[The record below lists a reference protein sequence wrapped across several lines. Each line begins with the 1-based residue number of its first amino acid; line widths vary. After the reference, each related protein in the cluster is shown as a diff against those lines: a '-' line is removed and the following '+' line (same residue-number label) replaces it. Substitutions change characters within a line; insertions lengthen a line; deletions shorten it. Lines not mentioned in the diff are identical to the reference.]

1 MRFLES
7 EDADDPI
14 LSVVNLV
21 DVFLVMVGVLLVMLA
36 ANPLNPYQQAEN
48 VIVIENPGQADMRM
62 TIKKGEEL
70 QRYESAGE
78 VGEGMG
84 AKAGTTYRLDDGRLI
99 YVPEQEVTLPK

>member
-36 ANPLNPYQQAEN
+36 ANPFLEFVL
-48 VIVIENPGQADMRM
+48 VIRQ
-62 TIKKGEEL
+62 
-70 QRYESAGE
+70 
-78 VGEGMG
+78 
-84 AKAGTTYRLDDGRLI
+84 
-99 YVPEQEVTLPK
+99 

>member
-48 VIVIENPGQADMRM
+48 VIVIENPGQADMRAVM
-62 TIKKGEEL
+62 RVKQPQFRRAAEFQHFLDHSNIGIH
-70 QRYESAGE
+70 
-78 VGEGMG
+78 
-84 AKAGTTYRLDDGRLI
+84 RLTFGFFL
-99 YVPEQEVTLPK
+99 LA